1 MKLDYSVDSPEERKK
16 IVEQILEENP
26 EPTATYIEALAD
38 YLILCMEKQEKREK
52 KLLTENRTATINKR
66 ETSFEGLSLTFE
78 HGEDG
83 IYNLMREDKN
93 IIFRPKISIT
103 KDDLR
108 EVPFLQ
114 QLREGIESWE
124 LAIKSTSGKSA
135 YIMKKA
141 LIEMR
146 KEQYLIKTTYK
157 PPVVCNKLNFSKPQM
172 RLDSFETLDTEN
184 KLIFEGASL
193 CDSRICSIVLC
204 NYSRLKQNGWGDFE
218 GDLYFFMEDFD
229 NVSARALENY
239 PLYQKITLYKIDG
252 KTNAEIKQLI
262 QEEFDITHNEE
273 YYSTIW
279 RNKIPKLI
287 AEQAQED
294 FYIWYYQRYPSEDR
308 KLKTCTRCGKA
319 LPANDFFYSR
329 NKNNFYSICKK
340 CRRKRRDV

>member
-16 IVEQILEENP
+16 IVEQILDENP

-172 RLDSFETLDTEN
+172 RLDSLETLDTEN

-229 NVSARALENY
+229 DVSARALENY

-252 KTNAEIKQLI
+252 
-262 QEEFDITHNEE
+262 
-273 YYSTIW
+273 
-279 RNKIPKLI
+279 
-287 AEQAQED
+287 
-294 FYIWYYQRYPSEDR
+294 
-308 KLKTCTRCGKA
+308 
-319 LPANDFFYSR
+319 
-329 NKNNFYSICKK
+329 
-340 CRRKRRDV
+340 